1 MKSPHLFMTLQR
13 VWALEM
19 IQFLCWLSYWIS
31 NSKWIR
37 KPCNSNIWIISQYLK
52 TKAPR
57 THHGHI
63 GASICVIH
71 HVHAPP
77 FAWYEVLLLITYFD
91 LCLTPHNC
99 ENVRPWVTS
108 HTCFQ
113 YHIYIL
119 QSSVKLTKFMALP
132 MWNLHSLLYVT
143 VCYIMDLPCCAQRSC
158 YTNSWFLFLG
168 AHNRRLV
175 SIMPLISGVH
185 NTSQNEIGAPTLVAH

>member
-71 HVHAPP
+71 RVHAPP

-113 YHIYIL
+113 YHIYT
-119 QSSVKLTKFMALP
+119 SVKCKIDKIHGLTYVEPPFASLCHSV
-132 MWNLHSLLYVT
+132 LHNGLAMLCTKVMLYQLL
-143 VCYIMDLPCCAQRSC
+143 I
-158 YTNSWFLFLG
+158 FIFGG
-168 AHNRRLV
+168 A
-175 SIMPLISGVH
+175 
-185 NTSQNEIGAPTLVAH
+185 